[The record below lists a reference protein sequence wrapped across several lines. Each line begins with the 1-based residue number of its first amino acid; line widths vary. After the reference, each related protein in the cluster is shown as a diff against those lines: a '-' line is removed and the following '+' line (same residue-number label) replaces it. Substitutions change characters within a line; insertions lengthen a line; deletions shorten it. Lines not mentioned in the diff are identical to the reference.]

1 VGIEVTKVLDL
12 LSQLVNKS
20 LVMTQQSAGE
30 ARYRRLDSIRQY
42 ACEKL
47 VESGQ
52 QEFFRSQHL
61 NYFLQLSERAETALR
76 GPSQSEW
83 MSRLND
89 ERDNIYF
96 ALDWAAKHDHDVEAG
111 LYLAGRLHVFWEGFD
126 IREGTRWLVAFLEKP
141 ASKLHPLARAK
152 ALLAYGWLMQW
163 LEQFDV
169 GRSSAQECLEIYKT
183 CDDQRGVADAI
194 GLLAI
199 TLDMDE
205 AMPLLNQA
213 LVIAQTLG
221 DREQQARILL
231 ARLWHNTGLEQG
243 KSDLKEAVDLLR
255 EAGHLQRLGLTLN
268 WLAQYEMWSDNL
280 ESAEAYL
287 VEAVQVSK
295 QLNSSRL
302 AEQNSARYGQLEYL
316 KGNFQMARVR
326 YQESLTISERLGL
339 RMGVL
344 WYHTLL
350 AYVAV
355 HEGDLQKA
363 KKLFVETA
371 ENFRRDGR
379 LIGVVFTLEGMA
391 ELYISLDKPEKAAC
405 LIGWAD
411 AMREKIPDTRPPV
424 EERDVDH
431 TITKCLAA
439 MGEIGFTHAYEEGKS
454 MTMDQAI
461 TYACKDID
469 ISEKLR

>member
-1 VGIEVTKVLDL
+1 
-12 LSQLVNKS
+12 
-20 LVMTQQSAGE
+20 
-30 ARYRRLDSIRQY
+30 
-42 ACEKL
+42 
-47 VESGQ
+47 
-52 QEFFRSQHL
+52 
-61 NYFLQLSERAETALR
+61 
-76 GPSQSEW
+76 
-83 MSRLND
+83 
-89 ERDNIYF
+89 
-96 ALDWAAKHDHDVEAG
+96 
-111 LYLAGRLHVFWEGFD
+111 
-126 IREGTRWLVAFLEKP
+126 
-141 ASKLHPLARAK
+141 
-152 ALLAYGWLMQW
+152 
-163 LEQFDV
+163 
-169 GRSSAQECLEIYKT
+169 
-183 CDDQRGVADAI
+183 
-194 GLLAI
+194 
-199 TLDMDE
+199 
-205 AMPLLNQA
+205 
-213 LVIAQTLG
+213 
-221 DREQQARILL
+221 
-231 ARLWHNTGLEQG
+231 
-243 KSDLKEAVDLLR
+243 
-255 EAGHLQRLGLTLN
+255 
-268 WLAQYEMWSDNL
+268 
-280 ESAEAYL
+280 
-287 VEAVQVSK
+287 
-295 QLNSSRL
+295 
-302 AEQNSARYGQLEYL
+302 
-316 KGNFQMARVR
+316 
-326 YQESLTISERLGL
+326 
-339 RMGVL
+339 MGVL